1 MVRVGKFPMLEC
13 SSRGDKRFSAFYA
26 RIKSMGNKS
35 IEELYQ
41 GAKVFE
47 DGSTGLS
54 PREAK
59 GKKAVNMEYCAQLY
73 DELWFK
79 YLDENPELV
88 EVLRKYK
95 GYSDMFGRPGCQCQA
110 LSIYKYMC
118 KFYAKDMEV

>member
-1 MVRVGKFPMLEC
+1 
-13 SSRGDKRFSAFYA
+13 
-26 RIKSMGNKS
+26 MGFKS

-59 GKKAVNMEYCAQLY
+59 GKKAVNMDYCAQLY

-118 KFYAKDMEV
+118 KFYPKDMEV

>member
-1 MVRVGKFPMLEC
+1 MVKIGKYPVLEC
-13 SSRGDKRFSAFYA
+13 SSKGDKRFSAFYA
-26 RIKSMGNKS
+26 RVKSAGNKS

-41 GAKVFE
+41 GAKVFS
-47 DGSTGLS
+47 DGTTGLS

-59 GKKAVNMEYCAQLY
+59 GKKAVNMDYCAKLY

-88 EVLRKYK
+88 KELRKYK
-95 GYSDMFGRPGCQCQA
+95 GFSDMFGRPNCQCQA

-118 KFYAKDMEV
+118 KYYPKDMEV